1 MVGKKGGIPISSFD
15 RMKLP
20 CGQVSAGILLEE
32 KGDVDSSYVTE
43 IPGSRALFCDEAV
56 FLVGTLFFFFLRS
69 CSWFFFYLVGGLR
82 PFHSTYNKTS
92 SSFRDWYRFY
102 LVSRALFGTLFS
114 FLYS

>member
-43 IPGSRALFCDEAV
+43 IPVSRALFCDEAV
-56 FLVGTLFFFFLRS
+56 FLVGTLFFFPAILFLV
-69 CSWFFFYLVGGLR
+69 FFFI
-82 PFHSTYNKTS
+82 
-92 SSFRDWYRFY
+92 
-102 LVSRALFGTLFS
+102 
-114 FLYS
+114 